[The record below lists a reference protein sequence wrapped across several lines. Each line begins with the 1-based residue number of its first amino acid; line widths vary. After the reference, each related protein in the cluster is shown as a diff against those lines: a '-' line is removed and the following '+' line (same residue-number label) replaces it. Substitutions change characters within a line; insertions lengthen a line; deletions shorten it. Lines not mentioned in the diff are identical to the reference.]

1 MSVSKLLPIGG
12 ANDFNVAISGTNT
25 SVTFTKE
32 YSPGAYT
39 ITSTGSDT
47 TFDIYAYNA
56 SGALAGYT
64 NNAALS
70 TSIGFN
76 KLVIIGHTAGTLL
89 SFTYK
94 TTYTT
99 EDVATEVLAGPV
111 ALSVSPSAVPSVDN
125 TFTLT
130 GRNFATNATV
140 TFSSTT
146 GVYTS
151 ALAKAVTR
159 SSATSLIVTRPDL
172 LPIGNSP
179 YTITVQNPGVTNPTG
194 SNSHILSNAITAGV
208 APVWVTGSILSY
220 TSGTATSFTL
230 SATDADAGSAISYS
244 QVSGTLPT
252 GLTFTASS
260 GTISGTASTSQ
271 QTVTFRATDA
281 GGNFVDKAIKFN
293 SRPVITTDTALTGYA
308 SSSAY
313 SSQLVATDDLTTSAI
328 TWSLASGS
336 LPTGFTL
343 SSSGVVSGTT
353 TVTGTSSFTVTATDA
368 DGGVVSK
375 AHTVEPAPIGG
386 TLYQTVGTYTFTVP
400 AKVTSIDVVAVGGG
414 GGGGAGNSGHSG
426 AGGGLG
432 WKNDIAVTPGQ
443 TYTVVVGAGGNQ
455 SGNSSTVGGTGGAS
469 YFNTTSVVRGGGGVG
484 SDINPNETTLG
495 YSPAAGGTYTG
506 DGGGNGG
513 AGGYDTGNN
522 GGSGGGGAAGYS
534 GAGGAGA
541 NNNNSGGTYIA
552 SGAGSGGGGGGG
564 GMNINSN
571 GSGGG
576 GGGVGIYGQGS
587 NGAGIASRGSDSAIA
602 GKAGSGGNDG
612 GGAPNDATSPAG
624 GGGLYGGGGGGSNQ
638 NYAGGNGARG
648 AVRIIWGPNRSFPS
662 TNVGQNYTGVSETV
676 I

>member
-12 ANDFNVAISGTNT
+12 ANDFNVAIAGTNT

-39 ITSTGSDT
+39 ISSTGADT

-56 SGALAGYT
+56 SGSLAGYT
-64 NNAALS
+64 NNAAL
-70 TSIGFN
+70 TATIGFN
-76 KLVIIGHTAGTLL
+76 KLVIIGHTSGTLL

-99 EDVATEVLAGPV
+99 TDVATEVLAGPV
-111 ALSVSPSAVPSVDN
+111 ALSVSPSAVPKVDD

-172 LPIGNSP
+172 FPIANSP
-179 YTITVQNPGVTNPTG
+179 YTITVQNPGVQNPIG

-208 APVWVTGSILSY
+208 APVWVTGAVLSY
-220 TSGTATSFTL
+220 TTGTATSFTL

-252 GLTFTASS
+252 GLTFTATS
-260 GTISGTASTSQ
+260 GVISGTASTSQ
-271 QTVTFRATDA
+271 QTVTFRATDS

-293 SRPVITTDTALTGYA
+293 ERPVITTSTSLPGYA
-308 SSSAY
+308 SSTAY
-313 SSQLVATDDLTTSAI
+313 STQLVATDDLATSAI

-336 LPTGFTL
+336 LPSGFTL

-353 TVTGTSSFTVTATDA
+353 TATGTSSFTVTATDA
-368 DGGVVSK
+368 DGAAVSK
-375 AHTVEPAPIGG
+375 AHDVEPAPTGG
-386 TLYQTVGTYTFTVP
+386 TLYSTVGTYTFTVP
-400 AKVTSIDVVAVGGG
+400 AKVTSLNVVAVGGG
-414 GGGGAGNSGHSG
+414 GGGGAGNSGHAG

-432 WKNDIAVTPGQ
+432 WKNNIAVTPGQ
-443 TYTVVVGAGGNQ
+443 TYTVVVGGGGSQ
-455 SGNSSTVGGTGGAS
+455 SGNSSSQGGTGGTS
-469 YFNTTSVVRGGGGVG
+469 YFNTTSVVRGGGGQG

-495 YSPAAGGTYTG
+495 YSPATGGTYTG

-522 GGSGGGGAAGYS
+522 GGSGGGGAAGYTGTGGL
-534 GAGGAGA
+534 GAHNA
-541 NNNNSGGTYIA
+541 NSAGTYVA
-552 SGAGSGGGGGGG
+552 SASGSGGGAGGGG
-564 GMNINSN
+564 RNSDSN

-576 GGGVGIYGQGS
+576 GGGVGIYGEGS
-587 NGAGIASRGSDSAIA
+587 NGAGVPSRGSDSTIA
-602 GKAGSGGNDG
+602 GKGGSGGTNG
-612 GGAPNDATSPAG
+612 GGPPANGTSPAG
-624 GGGLYGGGGGGSNQ
+624 DGGLYGGGGGGSNQ
-638 NYAGGNGARG
+638 NYAGGVGGRG
-648 AVRIIWGPNRSFPS
+648 AVRIIWGPGRAFPS
-662 TNVGQNYTGVSETV
+662 TNVGQNYLSQAET
-676 I
+676 II

>member
-1 MSVSKLLPIGG
+1 MSVSKLLPLGG

-70 TSIGFN
+70 TTIGFN
-76 KLVIIGHTAGTLL
+76 KLVIIGHTSGTLL

-99 EDVATEVLAGPV
+99 TDVATEVLAGPV
-111 ALSVSPSAVPSVDN
+111 ATSVSPSAVPKIDD

-172 LPIGNSP
+172 FPIGNSP

-194 SNSHILSNAITAGV
+194 SNSHILSNSITAGV
-208 APVWVTGSILSY
+208 APVWVTGAVLSY
-220 TSGTATSFTL
+220 TTGTATSFTL
-230 SATDADAGSAISYS
+230 SATDADAGSAITYS
-244 QVSGTLPT
+244 IASGTLPT
-252 GLTFTASS
+252 GLSLAGAVVS
-260 GTISGTASTSQ
+260 GTPSTSQ
-271 QTVTFRATDA
+271 QTVTFRATDS
-281 GGNFVDKAIKFN
+281 GGNFVDKAIRFN
-293 SRPVITTDTALTGYA
+293 AVPAITTTSPLSGYA
-308 SSSAY
+308 ASVAY
-313 SSQLVATDDLTTSAI
+313 SSQLVATDDLATSAI
-328 TWSLASGS
+328 TWSLASGT
-336 LPTGFTL
+336 LPSGFTL
-343 SSSGVVSGTT
+343 SSAGLISGTT
-353 TVTGTSSFTVTATDA
+353 TTTGTSSFTVTATDA
-368 DGGVVSK
+368 DGGAVSK
-375 AHTVEPAPIGG
+375 ALTVEPAPIGG

-400 AKVTSIDVVAVGGG
+400 TKVFEIDVIAVGGG
-414 GGGGAGNSGHSG
+414 GGGGNGNSGHAG
-426 AGGGLG
+426 GGGGLG
-432 WKNDIAVTPGQ
+432 WKNNIAVTPGQ
-443 TYTVVVGAGGNQ
+443 TYTVVVGSGGASSAN
-455 SGNSSTVGGTGGAS
+455 STVVAGDGTVS
-469 YFNTTSVVRGGGGVG
+469 YFNTTSVVRGGGGQG
-484 SDINPNETTLG
+484 AAENPTETSLRYIAT
-495 YSPAAGGTYTG
+495 GGTYTG

-522 GGSGGGGAAGYS
+522 GGSGGGGAAGYT
-534 GAGGAGA
+534 GAGGYGGNNGNSGSSYFASLAGA
-541 NNNNSGGTYIA
+541 
-552 SGAGSGGGGGGG
+552 GGGGGGG
-564 GMNINSN
+564 GMNQNSN

-587 NGAGIASRGSDSAIA
+587 NGAAVANRGFGSAIA
-602 GKAGSGGNDG
+602 GKAGSNGTDG
-612 GGAPNDATSPAG
+612 GGPPDDATSQG
-624 GGGLYGGGGGGSNQ
+624 GNGGLYGGGGGGSNQ
-638 NYAGGNGARG
+638 NYAGGTGGRG
-648 AVRIIWGPNRSFPS
+648 AVRIIWGPGRSFPS